1 MDWVA
6 SRCLRLRVWICGV
19 DFVAIDLGSF
29 YVSSSFSIDL
39 ECGALL
45 LAKVVVHRL
54 RVQFWGSQ
62 RCFTCVEELN
72 KAIDWI
78 SNNRDLELV

>member
-29 YVSSSFSIDL
+29 YVSSSSSIDL
-39 ECGALL
+39 KCGALL
-45 LAKVVVHRL
+45 LTTVVGHRL
-54 RVQFWGSQ
+54 RV
-62 RCFTCVEELN
+62 
-72 KAIDWI
+72 
-78 SNNRDLELV
+78 